1 MSYLMWDGK
10 ENWERLQNFQ
20 KICDEDPLLRQKPS
34 ELGISRME
42 NYDLHSR
49 KAKILLSKASI
60 KDVKEFATLCFTDAL
75 VGSLHYEMFL
85 PTILNLGTEE

>member
-1 MSYLMWDGK
+1 
-10 ENWERLQNFQ
+10 
-20 KICDEDPLLRQKPS
+20 
-34 ELGISRME
+34 ME

-49 KAKILLSKASI
+49 KAKQLLSKASI